1 MATALAVGSGLFWT
15 LTYVLIIRR
24 GLADRTYGM
33 PLVALCANLSWEFIF
48 SVIRPH
54 HGVQHIVDIVWLCL
68 DLVIAYTAVRF
79 GPREF
84 PYLPRWAFYSG
95 LAGTLVL
102 SYLGVDLV
110 CREFDGGAGAYA
122 AFGQNL
128 MMSGLFLAML
138 AARFTAGRGLA
149 GQSAWIAAAKLI
161 GTALASLAIWVG
173 GDYAHSGL
181 LAYLYFAILV
191 VDLAYLAAV
200 ILVGR
205 AGARTPAS
213 APAVEAAVTQA
224 TAQSTDQSTNAVA

>member
-24 GLADRTYGM
+24 GVADRTYGM

-48 SVIRPH
+48 SVVRPH
-54 HGVQHIVDIVWLCL
+54 HGVQHVVDIVWLCL

-84 PYLPRWAFYSG
+84 PYLPRWAFYTG
-95 LAGTLVL
+95 LAVTLVL

-110 CREFDGGAGAYA
+110 CREFDGGAGGYA

-128 MMSGLFLAML
+128 MMSGLFLSML
-138 AARFTAGRGLA
+138 IARFTAGRGLA

-161 GTALASLAIWVG
+161 GTGLASLAIRVG

-181 LAYLYFAILV
+181 LTYLYFAILV

-200 ILVGR
+200 LMVGR
-205 AGARTPAS
+205 AAAPQPRDEPATRRTAS
-213 APAVEAAVTQA
+213 QAAEAV
-224 TAQSTDQSTNAVA
+224 S

>member
-15 LTYVLIIRR
+15 LTYLLIIRQ
-24 GLADRTYGM
+24 GAADRTYGM

-48 SVIRPH
+48 SVVRPH
-54 HGVQHIVDIVWLCL
+54 GGVQHIVDIVWLCL

-84 PYLPRWAFYSG
+84 PYLPRWAFYVG
-95 LAGTLVL
+95 LAATLVL
-102 SYLGVDLV
+102 SYLAVDLV
-110 CREFDGGAGAYA
+110 CREFDGGRGAYA

-138 AARFTAGRGLA
+138 IARFTAGRGLA

-161 GTALASLAIWVG
+161 GTGLASLAIWVG

-181 LAYLYFAILV
+181 LTYLYFAILV

-205 AGARTPAS
+205 EAVAPSLGAPPARPGAQRPAS
-213 APAVEAAVTQA
+213 QPAEAAG
-224 TAQSTDQSTNAVA
+224 

>member
-1 MATALAVGSGLFWT
+1 
-15 LTYVLIIRR
+15 
-24 GLADRTYGM
+24 
-33 PLVALCANLSWEFIF
+33 
-48 SVIRPH
+48 
-54 HGVQHIVDIVWLCL
+54 VWLCL

-95 LAGTLVL
+95 LGGTLVL

-181 LAYLYFAILV
+181 LTYLYFAILV
-191 VDLAYLAAV
+191 VDLAYLGAV

-205 AGARTPAS
+205 ASVPTPAS
-213 APAVEAAVTQA
+213 APAPAAE
-224 TAQSTDQSTNAVA
+224 AVA

>member
-24 GLADRTYGM
+24 GAADRTYGM

-48 SVIRPH
+48 SVVRPH
-54 HGVQHIVDIVWLCL
+54 HGVQHVVDIVWLCL

-84 PYLPRWAFYSG
+84 PYLPRWAFYTG
-95 LAGTLVL
+95 LAATLVL

-128 MMSGLFLAML
+128 MMSGLFLSML
-138 AARFTAGRGLA
+138 IARFTAGRGLA

-161 GTALASLAIWVG
+161 GTGLASLAIWVG

-181 LAYLYFAILV
+181 LTYLYFAILV

-200 ILVGR
+200 LLVGR
-205 AGARTPAS
+205 AAAPRPPEEPATQRTAS
-213 APAVEAAVTQA
+213 QAAEAV
-224 TAQSTDQSTNAVA
+224 S